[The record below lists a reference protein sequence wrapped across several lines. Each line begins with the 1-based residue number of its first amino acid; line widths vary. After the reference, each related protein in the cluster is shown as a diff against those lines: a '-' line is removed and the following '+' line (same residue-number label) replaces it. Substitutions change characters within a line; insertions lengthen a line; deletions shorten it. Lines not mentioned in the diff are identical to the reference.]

1 MENEH
6 LRGPA
11 IRDWRGGPLEG
22 EKDWGLE
29 DYIWRGAQVEGQ
41 RLRGLEE
48 YTWRL
53 AQLEDGRIR
62 LLETPDGRGTLFDY
76 ERASSLDGSSWRGAQ
91 LHDERVSGLKTRDW
105 KGPHLEAEKERGQ
118 EVRNWRKVHVEKP
131 LELVPENGYL
141 RGPQWGDG
149 RQRGPEAREERAVR
163 LGVKRRREL
172 EDVVLVQLGDTRVTG
187 LENGD
192 EGGDQAGG
200 PKSRG
205 GQGMECG
212 DTAGGRLGLGNG
224 GTCSTPVGTVLEGDP
239 EWAVTR
245 RTYLAAGESAQEG
258 SGGEGPR
265 ASKRPCCPS
274 EEEEVDWEPLAKF
287 RAACGPE
294 LAELVAEELA
304 FARQHGTRGFHW
316 TGDGFALKDGT
327 SDFFLDGALTRCS
340 CSIHAARRLPCRHLF
355 AARLL
360 TGAALFHMDLL
371 RDCWGRA
378 PEP

>member
-1 MENEH
+1 M
-6 LRGPA
+6 
-11 IRDWRGGPLEG
+11 EG

-29 DYIWRGAQVEGQ
+29 GYIWRGAQVEDQ
-41 RLRGLEE
+41 RLRGLEG

-53 AQLEDGRIR
+53 AQLEDRKVR
-62 LLETPDGRGTLFDY
+62 VLETADGRGTQFDC
-76 ERASSLDGSSWRGAQ
+76 ERVRSHDGSSWRGPK

-105 KGPHLEAEKERGQ
+105 KGLHLEAEKERGL
-118 EVRNWRKVHVEKP
+118 EVRNWRGVPVEKA
-131 LELVPENGYL
+131 LELVPENGDP

-149 RQRGPEAREERAVR
+149 RQRGPETREGGAR
-163 LGVKRRREL
+163 LGVKRRRGL
-172 EDVVLVQLGDTRVTG
+172 EDVVLIQLGDPRGAG

-192 EGGDQAGG
+192 GGGAQAGS

-205 GQGMECG
+205 GQGRECG
-212 DTAGGRLGLGNG
+212 DPGGGCLGLGDG
-224 GTCSTPVGTVLEGDP
+224 VTCSAPVGTVSEGDP
-239 EWAVTR
+239 ERAAR
-245 RTYLAAGESAQEG
+245 RRRYPAPGESSQEG

-265 ASKRPCCPS
+265 EPKRPCCPS
-274 EEEEVDWEPLAKF
+274 GDEEVDWEPLAKF

-316 TGDGFALKDGT
+316 TGAGFALQDGA

-340 CSIHAARRLPCRHLF
+340 CSIHAARRLPCRHVF

>member
-1 MENEH
+1 M
-6 LRGPA
+6 
-11 IRDWRGGPLEG
+11 
-22 EKDWGLE
+22 
-29 DYIWRGAQVEGQ
+29 
-41 RLRGLEE
+41 
-48 YTWRL
+48 
-53 AQLEDGRIR
+53 
-62 LLETPDGRGTLFDY
+62 
-76 ERASSLDGSSWRGAQ
+76 
-91 LHDERVSGLKTRDW
+91 HDERVSGLKTRDW
-105 KGPHLEAEKERGQ
+105 KGLHLEAEKERGL
-118 EVRNWRKVHVEKP
+118 EVRNWRRVHVEKP
-131 LELVPENGYL
+131 SELVPENGDL
-141 RGPQWGDG
+141 RGPQGGDV
-149 RQRGPEAREERAVR
+149 RQRGPETREERAVR
-163 LGVKRRREL
+163 LGVKRRRDL

-192 EGGDQAGG
+192 GGGAQAGG

-224 GTCSTPVGTVLEGDP
+224 VTCSTPVGTVLEGDS
-239 EWAVTR
+239 EWAVTGR
-245 RTYLAAGESAQEG
+245 MYLAAGESAQEG

-265 ASKRPCCPS
+265 ESKRPCCPS

-316 TGDGFALKDGT
+316 TGAGFALKDGT

>member
-1 MENEH
+1 MEKEH
-6 LRGPA
+6 LRGPE

-22 EKDWGLE
+22 EKDWGRE
-29 DYIWRGAQVEGQ
+29 GYTWRGAPGEDQRSRGSEGFTW
-41 RLRGLEE
+41 RTAHLEE
-48 YTWRL
+48 
-53 AQLEDGRIR
+53 GRIR
-62 LLETPDGRGTLFDY
+62 VLETTGGRGPGFDS
-76 ERASSLDGSSWRGAQ
+76 EGARSLDGSSWRGAW
-91 LHDERVSGLKTRDW
+91 LHDKKASGLKTREW
-105 KGPHLEAEKERGQ
+105 KGPPSDAEKGRGL
-118 EVRNWRKVHVEKP
+118 EVRNWRGVRMEKP
-131 LELVPENGYL
+131 LEWVRENRDHREAPPGE
-141 RGPQWGDG
+141 G
-149 RQRGPEAREERAVR
+149 RLRGPEAREERGVR
-163 LGVKRRREL
+163 LGVKRRRDL

-192 EGGDQAGG
+192 GGGAQSGG
-200 PKSRG
+200 SQSRG

-212 DTAGGRLGLGNG
+212 DPVGGCLGLGNG
-224 GTCSTPVGTVLEGDP
+224 VPCSTPAGTVLEGDP
-239 EWAVTR
+239 QWAVMR
-245 RTYLAAGESAQEG
+245 RLYLAAGEGAQEG
-258 SGGEGPR
+258 SGEGPR
-265 ASKRPCCPS
+265 EPKRPRCLS
-274 EEEEVDWEPLAKF
+274 GEDEVDWEPLAKF

-316 TGDGFALKDGT
+316 TGAGFALKDGT

-360 TGAALFHMDLL
+360 TGAALFHVDLL